1 MEMLVYF
8 DSDTGRIVA
17 ITNELRS
24 DDEYAVI
31 TVDFKLVENLLIGSE
46 IFDQY
51 RVLLNETSKEYQL
64 EKVNSVDLRS
74 LTDSVFKIPLV
85 KKPANTDLIVVQ
97 DRQNEKWIIKLN
109 EAVYQSLLATQI
121 SNLDKPTNLYITDLN
136 DPNVLHDTL
145 TFSISQFNNSR
156 QIEFDLFDITLPV
169 SIYCR
174 KYFTSYAH
182 IIK

>member
-17 ITNELRS
+17 VTNELRT

-31 TVDFKLVENLLIGSE
+31 TVDFKLVEGLLNGIE
-46 IFDQY
+46 IFDHY

-85 KKPANTDLIVVQ
+85 KKSDNTDLIVVQ
-97 DRQNEKWIIKLN
+97 DRQKGKWIIKIN
-109 EAVYQSLLATQI
+109 EAVYQTLLSTQM
-121 SNLDKPTNLYITDLN
+121 SNLNKPTNLYITDFN
-136 DPNVLHDTL
+136 DPNVLHSTL
-145 TFSISQFNNSR
+145 TFSIDQFENSK
-156 QIEFDLFDITLPV
+156 QIEFELFDTDVPV